1 MTVYYR
7 TPQLPWSDGGDQ
19 HRFIPILVGF
29 LLFVM
34 VVGIIIPFMDV
45 PQLDRK
51 ELEKLPP
58 QLAKVIERKKLEKP
72 KPLPP
77 KKEEKKPEPKPEL
90 KPEPKPEPPKPKPE
104 PPKPKPQPK
113 PKPKVEAPK
122 EKREQAKETAK
133 KAFGNDALNAL
144 SSIRSQVPIA
154 ALNTSSKGLS
164 NAGKQA
170 TNIGTVV
177 DRNAATRGSGGVD
190 VATLTTATVGE
201 QLTERQVTAVEMTA
215 EQQEAEAAATTRSQE
230 ELRLVLEPYKVHFDR
245 LYRSALRK
253 NPALSGSLTL
263 KAEIQPNGTVSSCSV
278 INSELKDE
286 ALHKRL
292 ASKCRQMQF
301 ADRKGI
307 DVTVAE
313 FPINF
318 MP

>member
-51 ELEKLPP
+51 DLEKLPP

-77 KKEEKKPEPKPEL
+77 KKEEKKPE
-90 KPEPKPEPPKPKPE
+90 
-104 PPKPKPQPK
+104 PKPQPK

-154 ALNTSSKGLS
+154 ALNTSSNGLS

-201 QLTERQVTAVEMTA
+201 QLTEREVTAVEMTA